1 MRLAVVGL
9 GPRGREWIA
18 LARAHG
24 HDVAA
29 AIDPKR
35 EARDAASGIGVDPA
49 IVFDT
54 LAAARRDN
62 SVDVIIVATALDTHI
77 TVAREALA
85 WRRPLLVE
93 KPLAL
98 DFASASAFVTEADA
112 AGVPVVVVQNH
123 RFVRHWRSLRAALRT
138 LPLGIVDGVTIR
150 RYRPLPPPSPA
161 LEALR
166 DAVLWETIV
175 HDVDAVRAVLGSELT
190 WVQAEVSGVAWRPA
204 LPGTRATISA
214 ALANGLRMTYEV
226 VWDTRGHEF
235 FRGGDELYVRVHAE
249 RGTVHMLYGWLIY
262 CERGRWPR
270 PLARAPRGELGE
282 VTLLRQLGADQTG
295 STPLLCSA
303 RDNLRTIAV
312 LEACARSAA
321 EGRRVNLADVYPD
334 VS

>member
-24 HDVAA
+24 HDVVA
-29 AIDPKR
+29 AIDPKK
-35 EARDAASGIGVDPA
+35 EARAAASSICIDPT

-54 LAAARRDN
+54 LAAARRDDN
-62 SVDVIIVATALDTHI
+62 VDVIIVATSLDTHV
-77 TVAREALA
+77 TVARDALA

-98 DFASASAFVTEADA
+98 DVASASAFVTEAEA

-123 RFVRHWRSLRAALRT
+123 RFVRHWRSLGAALST

-150 RYRPLPPPSPA
+150 RYRPLPPRSPA

-166 DAVLWETIV
+166 DAVLWETTV
-175 HDVDAVRAVLGSELT
+175 HDVDAVRAVLGSEFS
-190 WVQAEVSGVAWRPA
+190 WVQAEVSGMAWRPDFR
-204 LPGTRATISA
+204 GTRATICA
-214 ALANGLRMTYEV
+214 ALANGLHITYEV

-235 FRGGDELYVRVHAE
+235 FLGGDELYVRVHAE
-249 RGTVHMLYGWLIY
+249 RGTVHMWYGWLIY

-282 VTLLRQLGADQTG
+282 VTLLRQLGAGQTG

-312 LEACARSAA
+312 VEACAQSAA
-321 EGRRVNLADVYPD
+321 EGRRVNLSEVYPD